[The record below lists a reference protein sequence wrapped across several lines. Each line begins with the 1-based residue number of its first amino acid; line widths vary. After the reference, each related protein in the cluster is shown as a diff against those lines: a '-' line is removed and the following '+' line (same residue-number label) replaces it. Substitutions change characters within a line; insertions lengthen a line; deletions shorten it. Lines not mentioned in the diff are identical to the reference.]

1 MTWEGPP
8 LCLSVSSYAGYTE
21 PANYQK
27 LLAPSPYGF
36 RHAHDIVS
44 WGLPQAETF
53 SLTSRALRLSLFV
66 QPISRTTTDTE
77 SVIAILNCRYADQRM
92 SYINLWL
99 DERRQ
104 VDEVGFQNRP
114 RQEVDDMY
122 DRSHGRFRLGTRL
135 QSLPA
140 SDVQGNKMDVTLAR
154 EPFVWPHFEDKL
166 HVTAR
171 FRDKWTMA
179 QDERRKLHVVET
191 FPADA
196 FDSEM
201 SILSLTTSPQRYNEN
216 MRPAYG
222 ALVFGHHV
230 QQPSDFVLIID
241 RLSTGN
247 QSPRLLADLFTR
259 SQESNLADLPI
270 RTPVNLVP
278 DKTCSFDGMRLGVV
292 QVTARCVIVSG
303 ELFWSIH
310 VFQDLDG

>member
-1 MTWEGPP
+1 M
-8 LCLSVSSYAGYTE
+8 
-21 PANYQK
+21 
-27 LLAPSPYGF
+27 
-36 RHAHDIVS
+36 
-44 WGLPQAETF
+44 
-53 SLTSRALRLSLFV
+53 

-77 SVIAILNCRYADQRM
+77 SVTAILNCRYADQRM
-92 SYINLWL
+92 SYIILWL

-104 VDEVGFQNRP
+104 VDEVGFQDRP

-122 DRSHGRFRLGTRL
+122 DRSHRRFRAFKG
-135 QSLPA
+135 
-140 SDVQGNKMDVTLAR
+140 DVTLAR

-179 QDERRKLHVVET
+179 QDERGKLHVVET

-201 SILSLTTSPQRYNEN
+201 SILSLTTSPQRYNKN

-222 ALVFGHHV
+222 ALVFGNHV

-259 SQESNLADLPI
+259 SQVSNLADLPM

-278 DKTCSFDGMRLGVV
+278 DKTCSFDGMRLGMV
-292 QVTARCVIVSG
+292 QVTARSVIVSG